1 MEKKIIKYKA
11 VYKLISVKTVDGSI
25 IEGKVNIAGKGRV
38 SELFT
43 GSDRPFIVLVDAK
56 LKGGGA
62 SELFINKQY
71 IVWVKPKDIAKKDK
85 VSLAY

>member
-1 MEKKIIKYKA
+1 MQYR
-11 VYKLISVKTVDGSI
+11 ISGFTLLDGSI

-43 GSDRPFIVLVDAK
+43 GKDRPFIVLVDAK
-56 LKGGGA
+56 LKGGSAG
-62 SELFINKQY
+62 ELFINKQY
-71 IVWVKPKDIAKKDK
+71 IVWVKPGDIAKENK

>member
-1 MEKKIIKYKA
+1 LERKIIKYKP

-38 SELFT
+38 SEVFT
-43 GSDRPFIVLVDAK
+43 GSDKPFIVLVDAK
-56 LKGGGA
+56 LKGGST

-71 IVWVKPKDIAKKDK
+71 IVWVKPKDVAKEKK

>member
-1 MEKKIIKYKA
+1 MEKKLLKYKP

-43 GSDRPFIVLVDAK
+43 SNDRPFIVLVDAK
-56 LKGGGA
+56 LKGGSAG
-62 SELFINKQY
+62 ELFINKQY
-71 IVWVKPKDIAKKDK
+71 IVWVKPRDIAKENK
-85 VSLAY
+85 VSLEY

>member
-1 MEKKIIKYKA
+1 MEKKIIKYKP

-43 GSDRPFIVLVDAK
+43 GKDRPFIVLVDAK
-56 LKGGGA
+56 LKGGSAG
-62 SELFINKQY
+62 ELFINKQY
-71 IVWVKPKDIAKKDK
+71 IVWVKPGDIAKENK